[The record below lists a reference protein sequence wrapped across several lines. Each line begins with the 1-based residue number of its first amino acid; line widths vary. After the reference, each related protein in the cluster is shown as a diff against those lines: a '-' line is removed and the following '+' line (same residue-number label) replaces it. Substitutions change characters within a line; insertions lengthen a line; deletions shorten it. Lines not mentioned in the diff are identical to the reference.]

1 MTAPTYFQLSGE
13 LYADFG
19 DGRLA
24 VYRSVAVPHGYVST
38 WVAIPAPDAATLW
51 PEAAVVVDA
60 PLCEAE
66 ECDNNALPH
75 LRFCFRHLPTRVTH
89 PHLYEKDRRPRWI
102 GGHDGDDPPTA
113 ANDAAQE
120 SADCPACD
128 ALNVCPS
135 CAEKAR

>member
-51 PEAAVVVDA
+51 PEARCTHLNDAGTPCKATALTSLDSCGYHAVY
-60 PLCEAE
+60 
-66 ECDNNALPH
+66 PH
-75 LRFCFRHLPTRVTH
+75 L
-89 PHLYEKDRRPRWI
+89 
-102 GGHDGDDPPTA
+102 PP
-113 ANDAAQE
+113 

-128 ALNVCPS
+128 EIGPCPS

>member
-1 MTAPTYFQLSGE
+1 MSAPTYFQLSGE
-13 LYADFG
+13 LYATWP

-51 PEAAVVVDA
+51 PEARRGTR
-60 PLCEAE
+60 CT
-66 ECDNNALPH
+66 H
-75 LRFCFRHLPTRVTH
+75 L
-89 PHLYEKDRRPRWI
+89 
-102 GGHDGDDPPTA
+102 
-113 ANDAAQE
+113 NDAGTPCKAAVMHGVTFCTYHALNPHPAP

>member
-24 VYRSVAVPHGYVST
+24 VYRTMAVPHGFVSK
-38 WVAIPAPDAATLW
+38 WVAIPAPDVATLW
-51 PEAAVVVDA
+51 PS
-60 PLCEAE
+60 
-66 ECDNNALPH
+66 
-75 LRFCFRHLPTRVTH
+75 PT
-89 PHLYEKDRRPRWI
+89 P
-102 GGHDGDDPPTA
+102 
-113 ANDAAQE
+113 

-128 ALNVCPS
+128 AIGPCPS